1 MNLLRI
7 TESPR
12 RSSIFAGLLVV
23 ATAACG
29 RKASRHDAAP
39 IAKDARDPSSECATL
54 FDRFHATLVE
64 PLAQI
69 GLHETPEAARARDAA
84 GLARCAALPEPA
96 RTCLLATKVGPSAW
110 SACGVE
116 PPFTLFDAT
125 SAHEALLGAPVK
137 PPDFPPRV
145 AALAGTWVQSPKQ
158 PLDDTVTWTIGPT
171 GSLAVRRT
179 NKTAK
184 KPQDEPVKQ
193 LSFARERLL
202 AVTLKT
208 ATQLAPFVRIGD
220 SLYMSWTSGAM
231 AIPVPDDRAF
241 ALDVA
246 DRARWIL
253 WRSPACTLLDPRRG
267 ASPATCAWEDAAG
280 TRTFVV
286 KAESLEQR
294 WTLREGFLLH
304 PKLETFTKR

>member
-12 RSSIFAGLLVV
+12 RSRIFTGLLVV

-39 IAKDARDPSSECATL
+39 IAKDARDPSVECATL
-54 FDRFHATLVE
+54 FDRFHASLAQ

-69 GLHETPEAARARDAA
+69 GLHETADAARARDAA
-84 GLARCAALPEPA
+84 GLARCAAIPEPA
-96 RTCLLATKVGPSAW
+96 RTCLLAAKVGPAVW

-125 SAHEALLGAPVK
+125 SAHEALLGAPVTLADAAAK
-137 PPDFPPRV
+137 V
-145 AALAGTWVQSPKQ
+145 AGLAGTWIQTPRQ

-179 NKTAK
+179 NKTLK

-193 LSFARERLL
+193 LSFMRERLL

-220 SLYMSWTSGAM
+220 TLHMSWTSGAT
-231 AIPVPDDRAF
+231 AIPVRDENAF
-241 ALDVA
+241 ALDLA
-246 DRARWIL
+246 DGARWIL
-253 WRSPACTLLDPRRG
+253 WRAPSCTLLDPRRG
-267 ASPATCAWEDAAG
+267 ASPVTCAWNGAADARA
-280 TRTFVV
+280 FVV
-286 KAESLEQR
+286 KAEGLEQR
-294 WTLREGFLLH
+294 WPLREGFLLH